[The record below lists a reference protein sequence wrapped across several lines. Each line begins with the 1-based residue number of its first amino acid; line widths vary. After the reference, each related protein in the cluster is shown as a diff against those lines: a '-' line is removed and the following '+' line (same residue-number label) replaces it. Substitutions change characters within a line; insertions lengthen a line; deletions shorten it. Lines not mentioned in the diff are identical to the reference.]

1 VVALA
6 DASIQVGRHE
16 VWGLVGDN
24 GAGKSTFLKILSGIQ
39 PPSGGEIRST
49 VSRLSCALRRM
60 QWMLELR
67 RFTRIWRWSTPMTAY
82 QNVYLGREE
91 LSTNPAARFLRL
103 VDDRKMRS
111 RALSRPS
118 ENLKNNRRA
127 AWRATWRNRMTHTYK
142 SATKAGSLGRR
153 ALLAAGV
160 AGFAALSG
168 MAPASA
174 QDVKTLAFVVN
185 VPADFWKFARVGTE
199 KADAELEGYKV
210 EFYIPGEM
218 SAAAQKKIL
227 EDLLAKGVD
236 GVAISPVNPDD
247 STAILN
253 EVASKAVLFT
263 HDADAPN
270 SDRVMYIG
278 TDNVAAGRQAG
289 ELMKKALPDGGTAM
303 LFVGTM
309 DAANARERS
318 QGIKEAIEG
327 SGIEIIDI
335 RTDGGDQTKAKANAE
350 DTLSKYP
357 DIDLLVGLWAYN
369 TPQIYNAVKAAGK
382 EGQVQIVGFDEDQ
395 QTLKGITDGDILG
408 TVVQQPYEFGYQSI
422 IKMAKYIDGDTSV
435 VPENELDI
443 VPTQIIDSS
452 NVAEFIETVRATL
465 GN

>member
-1 VVALA
+1 MHSLVK
-6 DASIQVGRHE
+6 GR
-16 VWGLVGDN
+16 V
-24 GAGKSTFLKILSGIQ
+24 LSNARAMAR
-39 PPSGGEIRST
+39 RS
-49 VSRLSCALRRM
+49 L
-60 QWMLELR
+60 
-67 RFTRIWRWSTPMTAY
+67 
-82 QNVYLGREE
+82 
-91 LSTNPAARFLRL
+91 
-103 VDDRKMRS
+103 
-111 RALSRPS
+111 
-118 ENLKNNRRA
+118 
-127 AWRATWRNRMTHTYK
+127 
-142 SATKAGSLGRR
+142 
-153 ALLAAGV
+153 LLAAVGS
-160 AGFAALSG
+160 AAALAIA
-168 MAPASA
+168 APAPA

-185 VPADFWKFARVGTE
+185 VPADFWKFARKGTE
-199 KADAELEGYKV
+199 KADEELPGYEV
-210 EFYIPGEM
+210 EFYVPGEM

-253 EVASKAVLFT
+253 EVASKSVLFT
-263 HDADAPN
+263 HDADAPD

-289 ELMKKALPDGGTAM
+289 ELMKRALPEGGQAM

-318 QGIKEAIEG
+318 QGIRETIEG
-327 SGIEIIDI
+327 AGIEIIDI

-382 EGQVQIVGFDEDQ
+382 EGQVKIVGFDEDQ
-395 QTLKGITDGDILG
+395 QTLKGITEGAILG

-443 VPTQIIDSS
+443 IPTQVIDES
-452 NVAEFIETVRATL
+452 NVEAFIETVRATL
-465 GN
+465 GS